1 MIFRIISFFFVHFY
15 VAVHGLLDVQC
26 RYESLSQTGRV
37 ICECSAFS
45 AGSANYEDLAETIYN
60 FVNNRFRAS
69 LEFSS
74 VALNNCKSLK
84 IVVDFE

>member
-1 MIFRIISFFFVHFY
+1 MILRSSHIFLAYFF

-45 AGSANYEDLAETIYN
+45 ATSANYEDLAETIYN

-74 VALNNCKSLK
+74 VSLNNCKSLK